1 VTLNPNDWWWELG
14 IDAGTTTPQG
24 CITPTLLA
32 TFEDAHAYKGLVVI
46 HFVEDFF
53 IIMGM

>member
-1 VTLNPNDWWWELG
+1 MTLNPNDWWWELG
-14 IDAGTTTPQG
+14 IDAGTTPQG

-32 TFEDAHAYKGLVVI
+32 TIEDAHAYKGLVVI

-53 IIMGM
+53 IIMGI

>member
-14 IDAGTTTPQG
+14 IDAGTTPQG
-24 CITPTLLA
+24 CITPTSA

-53 IIMGM
+53 IIMGI